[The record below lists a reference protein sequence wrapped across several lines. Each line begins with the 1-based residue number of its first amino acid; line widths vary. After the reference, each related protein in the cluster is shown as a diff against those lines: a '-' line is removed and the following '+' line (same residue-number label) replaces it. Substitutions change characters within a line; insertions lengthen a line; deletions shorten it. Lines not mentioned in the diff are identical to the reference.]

1 MSKKKLLSENEIR
14 RFQGLAGIPAISEMY
29 HGDRKDE
36 EEVEEAMHAHG
47 GRHDDDDEK
56 DLEEMDHAG
65 ARHEEEPGERHEEDG
80 LEMDVEMDASDEGG
94 DLDLSPEQKEDL
106 AADIV
111 RAVAQELSSAL
122 DLEEPI
128 EVETDGGED
137 LDMDLGMGDD
147 EEMDLEVGD
156 EPPAEDDAEGMRS
169 YMEEEEEPLEEEEG
183 AFAPNHYCV
192 HHGGVQHEGKIKM
205 AEAVDHN
212 WSEKQGRVTHYDMKL
227 EDGTILENVAFE
239 DIQVTNASLAEGHHH
254 PKKKGKRH
262 AEKEK
267 ELEESNDDDLV
278 NEVLRRVVARLSNK
292 QFEKTNLL
300 KNKNRG
306 RFHSFLL

>member
-1 MSKKKLLSENEIR
+1 
-14 RFQGLAGIPAISEMY
+14 
-29 HGDRKDE
+29 
-36 EEVEEAMHAHG
+36 
-47 GRHDDDDEK
+47 
-56 DLEEMDHAG
+56 MDHADPAG
-65 ARHEEEPGERHEEDG
+65 ERHEEEPELPGDEGPEDE
-80 LEMDVEMDASDEGG
+80 LEMDVEMEPSDEGG
-94 DLDLSPEQKEDL
+94 ELDLSPDQKEDL

-111 RAVAQELSSAL
+111 RAVAQELSQAL

-137 LDMDLGMGDD
+137 MEMDMDMNMGDD
-147 EEMDLEVGD
+147 EEMDMD
-156 EPPAEDDAEGMRS
+156 MDD
-169 YMEEEEEPLEEEEG
+169 EEEPGMRADMMEEEEG

-212 WSEKQGRVTHYDMKL
+212 WSEEAGRVTHYDMKL

-262 AEKEK
+262 ADEE
-267 ELEESNDDDLV
+267 ELDESNSDDLV
-278 NEVLRRVVARLSNK
+278 NEVLRRVITRLSNK
-292 QFEKTNLL
+292 
-300 KNKNRG
+300 
-306 RFHSFLL
+306 

>member
-80 LEMDVEMDASDEGG
+80 LEMDVKMDASDEGG
-94 DLDLSPEQKEDL
+94 DLDLSPDQKEDL

-111 RAVAQELSSAL
+111 RAVAQELSQAL

-128 EVETDGGED
+128 EVETDGGDD
-137 LDMDLGMGDD
+137 LEMDAELGGDD
-147 EEMDLEVGD
+147 EEFDLDLGD
-156 EPPAEDDAEGMRS
+156 APEPAGDDDPEGMR
-169 YMEEEEEPLEEEEG
+169 YMEEEEG

-192 HHGGVQHEGKIKM
+192 HHGGVQHEGKFQM
-205 AEAVDHN
+205 AEAVGHN
-212 WSEKQGRVTHYDMKL
+212 WSEKEGRVTHYDMKL
-227 EDGTILENVAFE
+227 ENGTVLENVAFE
-239 DIQVTNASLAEGHHH
+239 DIQVTNASLAEAHHKH
-254 PKKKGKRH
+254 AAKRH
-262 AEKEK
+262 ADKEE
-267 ELEESNDDDLV
+267 ELDESNNDDLV

-292 QFEKTNLL
+292 QFEK
-300 KNKNRG
+300 
-306 RFHSFLL
+306 HIS

>member
-1 MSKKKLLSENEIR
+1 MSKKKILSESEVR
-14 RFQGLAGIPAISEMY
+14 RFQGLAGIPSIGEM
-29 HGDRKDE
+29 HCPSGERE
-36 EEVEEAMHAHG
+36 EEEE
-47 GRHDDDDEK
+47 
-56 DLEEMDHAG
+56 LEELGMDHDG
-65 ARHEEEPGERHEEDG
+65 ARHEEEPELPGDEGPEDE
-80 LEMDVEMDASDEGG
+80 LEMDVEMEPSDEGG
-94 DLDLSPEQKEDL
+94 DLDLSPDQKEDL

-122 DLEEPI
+122 DLDEPI
-128 EVETDGGED
+128 EVETGGDAGAD
-137 LDMDLGMGDD
+137 LDMDLGGDD
-147 EEMDLEVGD
+147 EELDLDMGD
-156 EPPAEDDAEGMRS
+156 EPADDAEGMRS

-212 WSEKQGRVTHYDMKL
+212 WSEKEGRVTHYDMKL

-262 AEKEK
+262 ADK

-292 QFEKTNLL
+292 
-300 KNKNRG
+300 
-306 RFHSFLL
+306 